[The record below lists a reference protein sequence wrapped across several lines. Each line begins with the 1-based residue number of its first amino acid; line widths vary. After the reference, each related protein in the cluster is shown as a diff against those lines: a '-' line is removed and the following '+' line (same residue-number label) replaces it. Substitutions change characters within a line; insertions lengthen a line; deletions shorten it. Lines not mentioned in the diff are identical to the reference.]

1 MKKAL
6 SAILSIVMLFSLA
19 VGIDFSAYAE
29 TSGDYEYEILDD
41 GTVEINKYNGTAS
54 SVSVPSTV
62 DGKKV
67 TKIGSWAFFDCNSLT
82 SVTIPNGVTSIE
94 ESAFSNCTSLTGITI
109 PNSVTRIGGWVFY
122 HCTSLKNINIPDSV
136 ISIGDVAF
144 YDTAIY
150 YNNWVNDVL
159 YIGNH
164 IIEVRVSE
172 DFYIDKNIVTIADG
186 AFDDTGVTNINVDIN
201 NKNYSSK
208 NGVLY
213 NKNKTELIRYPAGK
227 ADTSFTIPNTVNIIK
242 EGAFGSCGYLKSV
255 AIPDSVTDI
264 GRYAFAYCTDLS
276 KISMSKNI
284 KNIYSDSFEG
294 TEYYDNKSN
303 WSDGVLYIGNCLIK
317 ADEESVSGKYS
328 IKAGTTAIAG
338 SAFSCCRDI
347 TGISVPGSVTSIG
360 RYAFDACSGLTDITL
375 SNKISS
381 IKSGTFCG
389 CTSLTSITIPNSVT
403 EIEDWAFQEC
413 VSLTSITIP
422 SSVTKIGENTFF
434 IPYGEELVFIVE
446 EGSYAEQY
454 AYDNYY
460 EYKYDINGET
470 IQYPGYLDY
479 VNTCEKLKDILP
491 DSVSV
496 NYNELDAEDK
506 MYEIE
511 QSIANSL
518 KSIYT
523 NIDTQRYS
531 VQVSYN
537 PSSYEYFR
545 KASVYLKD
553 SLNPNSWD
561 WAEIKIVDVK
571 FKNSDKYNKTDEQCI
586 KNFKAPN
593 IKYVEVDLD
602 YLNSADVWKEFRKAT
617 IKAYEKS
624 VNDASI
630 TVLPISRAGGGDP
643 GFNIREGEGSYISV
657 YKNGICYDMRR
668 VENREA
674 VPVINVPV
682 SVSDKDTY
690 NYVIQKIKETYP
702 DADFSKKAIGIE
714 KGFSSYTYDE
724 NGKEHIT
731 KVDYPDGY
739 TYLFDYNG
747 TEFRSNIFIK
757 KECKHTWDAGKI
769 TKQPTSTAT
778 GIKTYTCTICG
789 ATKTET
795 LPVTKLKA
803 PTAKAVVNANGGFTI
818 SWNKISGA
826 DKYDVYYDNGTGY
839 KLLRTVTGTSTT
851 TGTAPYGK
859 KYSYKVRA
867 VNSKNSAVTS
877 AFSAA
882 VTATNNKKLQTP
894 TLKATVN
901 ANGSFKL
908 SWNKVTGAEKYELYI
923 KQANGSYK
931 LMKTTTSTSFTTAFA
946 TYGKQFSYKMRAVK
960 GNTKSAYS
968 SVVNAKNTKK
978 LQTPTLKVT
987 VNSNGTFKLSWNK
1000 VTGAEK
1006 YELYIKQANGSY
1018 KLMKTT
1024 TSTSFTTAFATYGK
1038 QFSYKMRAVTSK
1050 NKSAASAY
1058 SSVVN
1063 AKNTKKL
1070 QTPTLKVT
1078 VNSNGTFKLSWN
1090 KVTGAEKYELYIKQ
1104 ANGSYKL
1111 MKTTTS
1117 TSFTTAFATYGKQF
1131 SYKMRAVT
1139 SKNKSAAS
1147 AYSSVVN
1154 AKNTKKLQ
1162 TPSLK
1167 VAVNKNG
1174 SFKLSWGK
1182 VTGAT
1187 SYQIYM
1193 KQSNGTYKLI
1203 KTTSSTSFT
1212 TAVAAKGKT
1221 YSYKVRAVTSKNK
1234 NATSNYSNVVS
1245 VKRK

>member
-67 TKIGSWAFFDCNSLT
+67 TKIGSWAFSDCNSLT

-122 HCTSLKNINIPDSV
+122 HCTSLKNITIPDSV

-328 IKAGTTAIAG
+328 IKAGTTVIVG

-347 TGISVPGSVTSIG
+347 TGISVPNSVTSIG
-360 RYAFDACSGLTDITL
+360 MYAFNACSGLTDITL
-375 SNKISS
+375 SNKISI

-389 CTSLTSITIPNSVT
+389 CTSLTNITIPNSVT
-403 EIEDWAFQEC
+403 EIEDGAFQEC

-422 SSVTKIGENTFF
+422 SSVIKIGENTF
-434 IPYGEELVFIVE
+434 PYGEELVFIVE

-518 KSIYT
+518 KIIYMNT

-531 VQVSYN
+531 MQVSYN

-553 SLNPNSWD
+553 SLNPHSWD

-586 KNFKAPN
+586 KNFKTPN

-602 YLNSADVWKEFRKAT
+602 YLNSADVWKEFREAAN
-617 IKAYEKS
+617 KAYEKS

-630 TVLPISRAGGGDP
+630 TVLPISRAGAGDP
-643 GFNIREGEGSYISV
+643 GLNIGECEASYISV

-668 VENREA
+668 VKNREA

-795 LPVTKLKA
+795 IPVTRLQT
-803 PTAKAVVNANGGFTI
+803 PTAKAVVNTNGGFTI
-818 SWNKISGA
+818 SWNKVTGA

-908 SWNKVTGAEKYELYI
+908 SWNKVTGATRYGIYMLESNGKYKWIKSTSATSWTTGTAQYGKKYTYKVFAVNDNTSVKSEFSSAVSATNNKKLQATTAKVTVNANGSFKISWNKVTGATKYGI
-923 KQANGSYK
+923 YMKQANGSYK
-931 LMKTTTSTSFTTAFA
+931 WIKTVTGTSWSTAVA
-946 TYGKQFSYKMRAVK
+946 AYGKQYTYKVLA
-960 GNTKSAYS
+960 
-968 SVVNAKNTKK
+968 
-978 LQTPTLKVT
+978 
-987 VNSNGTFKLSWNK
+987 
-1000 VTGAEK
+1000 
-1006 YELYIKQANGSY
+1006 ANN
-1018 KLMKTT
+1018 
-1024 TSTSFTTAFATYGK
+1024 
-1038 QFSYKMRAVTSK
+1038 
-1050 NKSAASAY
+1050 NKSA
-1058 SSVVN
+1058 
-1063 AKNTKKL
+1063 
-1070 QTPTLKVT
+1070 QTF
-1078 VNSNGTFKLSWN
+1078 SN
-1090 KVTGAEKYELYIKQ
+1090 
-1104 ANGSYKL
+1104 
-1111 MKTTTS
+1111 
-1117 TSFTTAFATYGKQF
+1117 
-1131 SYKMRAVT
+1131 
-1139 SKNKSAAS
+1139 
-1147 AYSSVVN
+1147 VVN

-1234 NATSNYSNVVS
+1234 NATSNYSKVVS
-1245 VKRK
+1245 AKRK

>member
-67 TKIGSWAFFDCNSLT
+67 TKIGSWAFSDCNSLT

-94 ESAFSNCTSLTGITI
+94 ESAFSNCTSLTSITI

-122 HCTSLKNINIPDSV
+122 HCTSLKNITIPDSV
-136 ISIGDVAF
+136 TSIGDIAF

-227 ADTSFTIPNTVNIIK
+227 ADTSFTIPNTVNIIN
-242 EGAFGSCGYLKSV
+242 EGAFRSCGYLKSV
-255 AIPDSVTDI
+255 TIPDSVTDI

-328 IKAGTTAIAG
+328 IKAGTTVIVG

-347 TGISVPGSVTSIG
+347 TGISVPNSVTSIG
-360 RYAFDACSGLTDITL
+360 MYAFNACSGLTDITL
-375 SNKISS
+375 SNKISI

-389 CTSLTSITIPNSVT
+389 CTSLTNITIPNSVT
-403 EIEDWAFQEC
+403 EIEDGAFQEC

-422 SSVTKIGENTFF
+422 SSVIKIGENTF
-434 IPYGEELVFIVE
+434 PYGEELVFIVE

-518 KSIYT
+518 KIIYMNT

-531 VQVSYN
+531 MQVSYN

-553 SLNPNSWD
+553 SLNPHSWD

-602 YLNSADVWKEFRKAT
+602 YLHSADVWKEFCEAA

-630 TVLPISRAGGGDP
+630 TVLPISGAGARDRGL
-643 GFNIREGEGSYISV
+643 NIGECEASYISIF
-657 YKNGICYDMRR
+657 KNGICYDIRK
-668 VENREA
+668 VENRSSA
-674 VPVINVPV
+674 PVINVPE
-682 SVSDKDTY
+682 SVSDKDIY
-690 NYVIQKIKETYP
+690 NYVIGKIKETYP
-702 DADFSKKAIGIE
+702 DEDFSKKAIGIE
-714 KGFSSYTYDE
+714 KGFSYYSYE

-731 KVDYPDGY
+731 KVEYPNGY

-747 TEFRSNIFIK
+747 TEFRSNIVIK
-757 KECKHTWDAGKI
+757 KDCKHIWDAGKI
-769 TKQPTSTAT
+769 TKQPTATAT
-778 GIKTYTCTICG
+778 GVKTYTCTICG

-795 LPVTKLKA
+795 IPVTRLQT
-803 PTAKAVVNANGGFTI
+803 PTAKAVVNTNGGFTI
-818 SWNKISGA
+818 SWNKVTGA
-826 DKYDVYYDNGTGY
+826 DKYDVYIDNGTGY
-839 KLLRTVTGTSTT
+839 KLYKTVTGTSIT
-851 TGTAPYGK
+851 TGTAHYGK

-867 VNSKNSAVTS
+867 VNSKNSTITS
-877 AFSAA
+877 AFSSA
-882 VTATNNKKLQTP
+882 VTAINNKKLVTP

-901 ANGSFKL
+901 ANGSFTL
-908 SWNKVTGAEKYELYI
+908 SWNAVSGATAYELYI
-923 KQANGSYK
+923 KQADGSYK
-931 LMKTTTSTSFTTAFA
+931 LMKTTTATSFTTAFA
-946 TYGKQFSYKMRAVK
+946 TYGKQFSYKMRAVTSK
-960 GNTKSAYS
+960 NKSAASAYS
-968 SVVNAKNTKK
+968 SAVNATNNKK
-978 LQTPTLKVT
+978 LQTPTMKAT
-987 VNSNGTFKLSWNK
+987 VNANGTFKLSWNA
-1000 VTGAEK
+1000 VSGATA
-1006 YELYIKQANGSY
+1006 YELYIKQADGSY

-1024 TSTSFTTAFATYGK
+1024 TGTSFTTAFATYGK

-1070 QTPTLKVT
+1070 QAPTAKVT
-1078 VNSNGTFKLSWN
+1078 VNANGSFKISWN
-1090 KVTGAEKYELYIKQ
+1090 KVTGATKYGIYMKQ
-1104 ANGSYKL
+1104 ANDSYKWI
-1111 MKTTTS
+1111 KTVTGTS
-1117 TSFTTAFATYGKQF
+1117 WTTAVAAYGKQY
-1131 SYKMRAVT
+1131 SYKVLAANN
-1139 SKNKSAAS
+1139 NKSADAFGN
-1147 AYSSVVN
+1147 VVN

-1203 KTTSSTSFT
+1203 KT
-1212 TAVAAKGKT
+1212 
-1221 YSYKVRAVTSKNK
+1221 
-1234 NATSNYSNVVS
+1234 
-1245 VKRK
+1245 